1 MTEEDPYNIPIEGIE
16 YPDHAR
22 DVVKQL
28 TLLAFNASNENSL
41 FKAFR
46 SEFDYKNYSVRYSF
60 SDEKLSE
67 ILQCIKDKHPL
78 IKDLINTGAGLELM
92 NIDSKIAEY
101 VIKDFVETDTPILTV
116 HDSFIV
122 PFGEEERLEKLMKE
136 AFVYVT
142 NKNKTKVKFNKNLT
156 LGQVNQAKYSTG
168 PDRDYYLDSMHAV
181 NESVATEGYSR
192 RLERHCRH
200 YSDKFIL

>member
-1 MTEEDPYNIPIEGIE
+1 M
-16 YPDHAR
+16 
-22 DVVKQL
+22 
-28 TLLAFNASNENSL
+28 
-41 FKAFR
+41 
-46 SEFDYKNYSVRYSF
+46 
-60 SDEKLSE
+60 
-67 ILQCIKDKHPL
+67 

-101 VIKDFVETDTPILTV
+101 VIKDFVKTDTPILTV

-122 PFGEEERLEKLMKE
+122 PFGEEDRLEKLMEE

-142 NKNKTKVKFNKNLT
+142 NKNRIEVKFNKNLT

-181 NESVATEGYSR
+181 NESIATEGYR
-192 RLERHCRH
+192 KRLERHRRH
-200 YSDKFIL
+200 YTK

>member
-1 MTEEDPYNIPIEGIE
+1 MTDEDPYNIPIEGIE

-28 TLLAFNASNENSL
+28 TLLAFNVSDERSL

-60 SDEKLSE
+60 PDEKLSE
-67 ILQCIKDKHPL
+67 ILQSIKDKHPL

-101 VIKDFVETDTPILTV
+101 VIKDFVKTDTPILTV

-122 PFGEEERLEKLMKE
+122 PFGEEDRLEKLMKE
-136 AFVYVT
+136 AFIYVT
-142 NKNKTKVKFNKNLT
+142 NKNRTKVKFNKNLT
-156 LGQVNQAKYSTG
+156 LVRLTKLSTV
-168 PDRDYYLDSMHAV
+168 R
-181 NESVATEGYSR
+181 TR
-192 RLERHCRH
+192 QRL
-200 YSDKFIL
+200 LLG